1 MASRLSMPASN
12 RSLDDLLDPDVM
24 FLPLAAAA
32 GDWGDRDPAL
42 IARRV
47 PDFVHQ
53 LLNRGQPGPTAML
66 ELQTVTGDGPVTWV
80 RLDAPPERD
89 DAFEMLPP
97 ELDVRAVVTGEVAP
111 VEGALRFEFVVHHDD
126 EDEEYVTAKVG
137 GVVPLEDPIPALLR
151 LIRHLANVL
160 GLDYH
165 EPPRGLLTRN
175 GAAFEWFLRGLDSE
189 KLLSGDLDIVV
200 PDDREALL
208 RPFAEA
214 LALDPSFGLAL
225 RLANTTAAVALQGA
239 RVDDELVRRFL
250 DRCYAT
256 QPFDGDGCVAV
267 AEQLTDMGDDDR
279 AFAWLRHAAQ
289 LDPPSPRGLESLGIL
304 LARRGDRAE
313 ARGLWQRGIDVDGHP
328 DFFSHLAQL
337 SFAEGREDDAW
348 GFLLRGLR
356 RMRERTLR
364 AAEWDD
370 GERGAGVLLE
380 CLHVQLGRRQ
390 APRTIVDALA
400 ELRALLAGEERV
412 VLGLCLFAAGERAA
426 ARAELLGG
434 LRNVVDLDVRDLGVR
449 AMLRLDVA
457 DFERRFARA
466 SDRALRGRNPRPAIA
481 EFQLWLHLQPEFWPA
496 LYFTA
501 LAKGRLRAHDEA
513 LDLLAAALEIAPG
526 QPDVLHALAEGFDRR
541 RNPKRALEL
550 VDEALR
556 QRPRETRLL
565 TARIRYLRHLGR
577 DDEARDGVRVAR
589 ALGCDS
595 SELRKLAR
603 RLRV

>member
-1 MASRLSMPASN
+1 
-12 RSLDDLLDPDVM
+12 M

-53 LLNRGQPGPTAML
+53 VLNRGQAGPTAML

-80 RLDAPPERD
+80 RLDAAPDRD
-89 DAFEMLPP
+89 DAFAMLPP
-97 ELDVRAVVTGEVAP
+97 ELDVRSVVTGEVAP
-111 VEGALRFEFVVHHDD
+111 ADAGLRFEFVVHHDD

-137 GVVPLEDPIPALLR
+137 GVVPFDDPVPALLR
-151 LIRHLANVL
+151 LVRHLAHLLDV
-160 GLDYH
+160 DYH

-175 GAAFEWFLRGLDSE
+175 GAAFECFLRGLDSE

-225 RLANTTAAVALQGA
+225 RIANTTAALALEGA

-256 QPFDGDGCVAV
+256 QPFDGDACVAI

-279 AFAWLRHAAQ
+279 ALAWLQHAAL
-289 LDPPSPRGLESLGIL
+289 LDPPPPRGLENLGIL
-304 LARRGDRAE
+304 MARRGDRAK
-313 ARGLWQRGIDVDGHP
+313 ARGWWQRGIDVDGHP

-337 SFAEGREDDAW
+337 SFAEGRDDDAW
-348 GFLLRGLR
+348 TFLLQGLR
-356 RMRERTLR
+356 RLRERTVR

-370 GERGAGVLLE
+370 GERGSGVLLE
-380 CLHVQLGRRQ
+380 CLHVHLMKRE
-390 APRTIVDALA
+390 APRKIAPALA
-400 ELRALLAGEERV
+400 ELRSLLVGEERV
-412 VLGLCLFAAGERAA
+412 VLGLCLLAAGERAA
-426 ARAELLGG
+426 ARTELIGG

-457 DFERRFARA
+457 DFEGRFARA
-466 SDRALRGRNPRPAIA
+466 TERALRARNPRAAIA

-501 LAKGRLRAHDEA
+501 IAKGRMREHEEA

-526 QPDVLHALAEGFDRR
+526 QPEVLFAMAEGFDRR
-541 RNPKRALEL
+541 RNPKRAIEL

-556 QRPRETRLL
+556 ARPRETRLL
-565 TARIRYLRHLGR
+565 GARIRYLRHLGR
-577 DDEARDGVRVAR
+577 VDEARDGLRVAR

-595 SELRKLAR
+595 AELRKLAR
-603 RLRV
+603 RLRP